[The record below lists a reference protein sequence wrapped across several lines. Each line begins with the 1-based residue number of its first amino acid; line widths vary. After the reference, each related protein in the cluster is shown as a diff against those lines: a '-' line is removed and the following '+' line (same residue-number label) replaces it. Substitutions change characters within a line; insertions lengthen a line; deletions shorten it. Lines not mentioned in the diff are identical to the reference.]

1 MLPLRDTLRARRVPV
16 VTWGI
21 VILNVLVFFYELSL
35 SPAGLEQMIR
45 KYALLSSALSL
56 QDASTWFPLL
66 SHMFMHGGWVHFLSN
81 MWILVIFGDNVEDRM
96 GRFRYLMFYL
106 LGGVAA
112 GLVQVMFTAQSNIP
126 SLGASGAIAA
136 VLGAYILFYPRARI
150 ISFVPLFILPWVMEI
165 PAWVY
170 LGLWFVSQL
179 FSGLL
184 ALGTPGGL
192 AGSGIAWWAHIGGFV
207 VGLVLAYPFTLGQRR
222 SLRYPNEFPP
232 V

>member
-45 KYALLSSALSL
+45 KYALLPSALSL

-112 GLVQVMFTAQSNIP
+112 GLV
-126 SLGASGAIAA
+126 
-136 VLGAYILFYPRARI
+136 
-150 ISFVPLFILPWVMEI
+150 
-165 PAWVY
+165 
-170 LGLWFVSQL
+170 
-179 FSGLL
+179 
-184 ALGTPGGL
+184 
-192 AGSGIAWWAHIGGFV
+192 
-207 VGLVLAYPFTLGQRR
+207 
-222 SLRYPNEFPP
+222 
-232 V
+232 

>member
-45 KYALLSSALSL
+45 KYALLPSALSL

-96 GRFRYLMFYL
+96 GSFKYLVFYL
-106 LGGVAA
+106 VGGIAA
-112 GLVQVMFTAQSNIP
+112 ALIQFFLTSDPTLPMV
-126 SLGASGAIAA
+126 GASGAIAA
-136 VLGAYILFYPRARI
+136 VMGAYLLFFPWARVHTFI
-150 ISFVPLFILPWVMEI
+150 PVFIFPWFIQVPAVIF
-165 PAWVY
+165 
-170 LGLWFVSQL
+170 LGLWFVTQL
-179 FSGLL
+179 FSGVLTL
-184 ALGTPGGL
+184 APQTASAEGGV
-192 AGSGIAWWAHIGGFV
+192 AWWAHIGGFAF
-207 VGLVLAYPFTLGQRR
+207 GLVMAGVFASRKKPRTYADEYYPW
-222 SLRYPNEFPP
+222 
-232 V
+232 

>member
-35 SPAGLEQMIR
+35 SPAGLEKMIR
-45 KYALLSSALSL
+45 KYALLPSALSL

-150 ISFVPLFILPWVMEI
+150 ISFVPLFILPWIMEI
-165 PAWVY
+165 
-170 LGLWFVSQL
+170 LSL
-179 FSGLL
+179 
-184 ALGTPGGL
+184 
-192 AGSGIAWWAHIGGFV
+192 IHISEPTRP
-207 VGLVLAYPFTLGQRR
+207 Y
-222 SLRYPNEFPP
+222 
-232 V
+232 